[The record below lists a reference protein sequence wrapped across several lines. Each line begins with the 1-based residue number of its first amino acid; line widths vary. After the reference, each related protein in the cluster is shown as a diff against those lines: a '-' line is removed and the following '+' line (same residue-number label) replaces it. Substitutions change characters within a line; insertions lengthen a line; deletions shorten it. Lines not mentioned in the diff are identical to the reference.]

1 MLLYSCPNPMLRRH
15 YTVWWPVVSCQLG
28 QVKGPPR
35 HRPHRAS
42 ALPIPLAMLL
52 LFHDSGEGRRSEA
65 AAASRLVLLVPATV
79 PGATRRASNT
89 ADRSRRAPAP
99 PPGTKHSK
107 GTLCVRERAAFAF
120 PHQKRHR
127 ALLSQITGCTRTT
140 NEKIAISDFQS
151 LSRLAKKLYFLK
163 F

>member
-1 MLLYSCPNPMLRRH
+1 MLRRH
-15 YTVWWPVVSCQLG
+15 YTVWWPVVSCQSG
-28 QVKGPPR
+28 QVKGSSSSPSPSGIGPPL
-35 HRPHRAS
+35 S
-42 ALPIPLAMLL
+42 LCCCCSMIV
-52 LFHDSGEGRRSEA
+52 GRRSEA